1 MAKAKYK
8 QGKDGY
14 WRTKAWDGT
23 YNPDGTKHR
32 VNLKSDKSSGDL
44 EKQVNA
50 LKQRITEGKQV
61 QPTDKLFCKYAEEW
75 LKTYKAVRSNNTKA
89 MYANIIEHHFCALGT
104 LKLPDVRR
112 MHLQLLINNAID
124 KPRTCQQIELTF
136 KQIIQCAVDDKYL
149 PATAV
154 KDICSKVDL
163 PKYTAAKK
171 RPLTPEEIKAIRA
184 ADFTPMEKTFVLLLY
199 GCGLRRGE
207 ALALK
212 RFDIDLKRSILTVR
226 QAVEFVGNDSSL
238 KTTKS
243 DNGRRIVPIPPF
255 LHVHLVMYLPTL
267 SGDFLVHNIR
277 GGGLMTKSA
286 YRRMWGSILD
296 KINRAAGGTDELR
309 VIFGLTAHIFRHNY
323 CTNLCYQIPAISTKK
338 IAELLGD
345 TEEMVIKV
353 YSHIMEEKEDVQTVV
368 QDAIVL

>member
-23 YNPDGTKHR
+23 YNSDGTKHR
-32 VNLKSDKSSGDL
+32 VNLKSAKSSGDL
-44 EKQVNA
+44 EKQVNT
-50 LKQRITEGKQV
+50 LKQRVTEGKQV
-61 QPTDKLFCKYAEEW
+61 QPTDKLFYKYAEEW
-75 LKTYKAVRSNNTKA
+75 LRTYKAVRSNNTKA

-124 KPRTCQQIELTF
+124 KPRTCQQIALTF
-136 KQIIQCAVDDKYL
+136 KQIIECAVDDKYL

-154 KDICSKVDL
+154 KDICGKVEL
-163 PKYTAAKK
+163 PKYKTAEK
-171 RPLTPEEIKAIRA
+171 RPLTPEEIKAIKV
-184 ADFTPMEKTFVLLLY
+184 ADFTPQEKTFVLVLY

-238 KTTKS
+238 KSTKS
-243 DNGRRIVPIPPF
+243 YNGLRSVPIPPF
-255 LHVHLVMYLPTL
+255 LKQQFEIYLPTVQ
-267 SGDFLVHNIR
+267 GDYLFQNIR
-277 GGGLMTKSA
+277 NGGLMTKSA
-286 YRRMWGSILD
+286 YRRMWANVEE
-296 KINRAAGGTDELR
+296 KINQAAGGTDELR

-353 YSHIMEEKEDVQTVV
+353 YSHIINEKEDVDTVV
-368 QDAIVL
+368 QTAIVL